1 MIEQLYSL
9 QFVADKLNISVRN
22 LKRLIEKKK
31 LPVILIG
38 RQIRI
43 EESTVEKLLIRVEP
57 ISLEAQNLTL

>member
-43 EESTVEKLLIRVEP
+43 EESIVEKLLIRVEP
-57 ISLEAQNLTL
+57 MSLEAQNLTL